1 MKIDQKK
8 SGIVLSY
15 ISQGILILSG
25 VIYTPVM
32 LRLLGQSEYG
42 LYQLVFSTV
51 SYMSLLSFGFSAS
64 YIRFYSRAKA
74 KNDDNEISRINGMFL
89 LIFVVLSIICCFCG
103 AVMIS
108 NIRLIFSGG
117 LSDGEYETARL
128 LMGIMVFSMA
138 LTFPN
143 SVFEAVISAHEKF
156 FFQKLIAVIQNILNP
171 FLALPLLI
179 MGYSSTALVC
189 VSAFLTLC
197 RLTVNIWFCIRK
209 LRVRFIFRGF
219 RPRLFR
225 EMWGFTFFI
234 FLNQIIDQINWSV
247 DKFLLG
253 RISGTAAVA
262 IYSLGGLINTMYLT
276 FSTSVSGVF
285 IPQVNRIVA
294 ESDDNNRL
302 TELFIKVG
310 RIQFMILSVILTG
323 FIFFGKQF
331 MVLWGGEEFSES
343 YLVALFLIVPVTVP
357 LIQNIGIEIQRAK
370 NKHKARSIVYFFIAM
385 GNIFISI
392 PLIKL
397 FGCTGAS
404 MGTAISL
411 TAGNIIFMNW
421 YYYKHIGLDIKLFW
435 KNIAGMVRG
444 MIVPCIVGVFIMLF
458 VPIYNWLV
466 LGGYIV
472 LYSLIYLIS
481 MYYLGMNDSEKNSLK
496 NGSST

>member
-1 MKIDQKK
+1 
-8 SGIVLSY
+8 
-15 ISQGILILSG
+15 
-25 VIYTPVM
+25 
-32 LRLLGQSEYG
+32 
-42 LYQLVFSTV
+42 
-51 SYMSLLSFGFSAS
+51 
-64 YIRFYSRAKA
+64 
-74 KNDDNEISRINGMFL
+74 
-89 LIFVVLSIICCFCG
+89 
-103 AVMIS
+103 
-108 NIRLIFSGG
+108 
-117 LSDGEYETARL
+117 
-128 LMGIMVFSMA
+128 
-138 LTFPN
+138 
-143 SVFEAVISAHEKF
+143 
-156 FFQKLIAVIQNILNP
+156 
-171 FLALPLLI
+171 
-179 MGYSSTALVC
+179 
-189 VSAFLTLC
+189 
-197 RLTVNIWFCIRK
+197 
-209 LRVRFIFRGF
+209 
-219 RPRLFR
+219 
-225 EMWGFTFFI
+225 
-234 FLNQIIDQINWSV
+234 
-247 DKFLLG
+247 
-253 RISGTAAVA
+253 
-262 IYSLGGLINTMYLT
+262 
-276 FSTSVSGVF
+276 
-285 IPQVNRIVA
+285 
-294 ESDDNNRL
+294 
-302 TELFIKVG
+302 
-310 RIQFMILSVILTG
+310 MILSVILTG

-496 NGSST
+496 NVSST